1 MKATNIFLIYT
12 PRSFFTKRSLYDKT
26 TKQFK
31 EFYNIGGVYVIFK
44 KMKNTRDYGKILPL
58 YVGSSYKN
66 VGKACI
72 RHFYGYNDAIRY
84 DQDRKV
90 EYNRDLRYRV
100 SFKDDKY
107 KSTYYVKFYYDFDS
121 KEDIL
126 KKEGELINKLAT
138 KYNVNGKTAQ
148 IEEDLILQ
156 DKLEAQAEQNAQEID
171 EETQNYLDYLK
182 EKEEAE
188 DNRTPPPP
196 DEEPPF

>member
-44 KMKNTRDYGKILPL
+44 KMTNTRDYGKILPL

>member
-1 MKATNIFLIYT
+1 MTN
-12 PRSFFTKRSLYDKT
+12 
-26 TKQFK
+26 
-31 EFYNIGGVYVIFK
+31 V
-44 KMKNTRDYGKILPL
+44 RDFGKIIPL

-156 DKLEAQAEQNAQEID
+156 DKLQEQAEQNAQEID
-171 EETQNYLDYLK
+171 EDTQNYLDYLK

-188 DNRTPPPP
+188 DNRELPPP

>member
-44 KMKNTRDYGKILPL
+44 KMTNTRDYGKILPL

-156 DKLEAQAEQNAQEID
+156 DKLEAQAQQNAQEID

>member
-1 MKATNIFLIYT
+1 MKATKIFLIYT

-44 KMKNTRDYGKILPL
+44 KMTNTRDYGKILPL

>member
-44 KMKNTRDYGKILPL
+44 KMTNTRDYGKILPL

-100 SFKDDKY
+100 SFKNDKY

-171 EETQNYLDYLK
+171 EDTQNYLDYLK

>member
-1 MKATNIFLIYT
+1 MKATNVFLIYT

-44 KMKNTRDYGKILPL
+44 KMTNVRDFGKIIPL

-156 DKLEAQAEQNAQEID
+156 DKLQEQAEQNAQEID
-171 EETQNYLDYLK
+171 EDTQNYLDYLK

-188 DNRTPPPP
+188 DNRELPPP